1 MSCSY
6 ARCSSEQ
13 SDSLEMYTK
22 TAKDISKPSEYEDVI
37 TNQGRESSETTA
49 ICCF

>member
-13 SDSLEMYTK
+13 FNSLEMYTR
-22 TAKDISKPSEYEDVI
+22 TLKDISKPSEREDVI
-37 TNQGRESSETTA
+37 TNQGSQSSETTA
-49 ICCF
+49 IRCC